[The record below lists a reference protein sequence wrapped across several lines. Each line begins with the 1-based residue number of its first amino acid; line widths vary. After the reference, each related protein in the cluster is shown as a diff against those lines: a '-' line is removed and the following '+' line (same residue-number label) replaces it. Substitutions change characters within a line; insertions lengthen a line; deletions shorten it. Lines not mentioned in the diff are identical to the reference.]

1 MDFFGTR
8 EIQNLILIN
17 PDNPTGNYIPREGVL
32 RLIRW
37 AEERQIRLIVDESF
51 VDFADEE
58 NSTLIEQSLLEAHPL
73 LYVMKSI
80 SKSYGVPGLRLGVL
94 ASGDVQMI
102 GALKRDVSI
111 WNINSFAERYLQ
123 IEQKYAKDYDAAL
136 KRIRAERARFAAA
149 LAEVPGI
156 RVIPSQANY
165 IMVELQGG
173 VSARALTRRML
184 IGHSIL
190 VKDLTAKVGGDG
202 RQYLRLA
209 VRDSRDNDQLI
220 AALRQELAG
229 EGACR

>member
-1 MDFFGTR
+1 M
-8 EIQNLILIN
+8 
-17 PDNPTGNYIPREGVL
+17 
-32 RLIRW
+32 
-37 AEERQIRLIVDESF
+37 
-51 VDFADEE
+51 
-58 NSTLIEQSLLEAHPL
+58 
-73 LYVMKSI
+73 
-80 SKSYGVPGLRLGVL
+80 PGLRLGVL

-102 GALKRDVSI
+102 GALKRDVAI
-111 WNINSFAERYLQ
+111 WNINSFAECYLQ

-165 IMVELQGG
+165 IMVELLGG